1 MLPLHQQKQAHGL
14 KNRTEAFHYLFTRT
28 IPILVIHL
36 ILTGASPQFLRREII
51 HGGYKLDNMFQLS
64 MLDMMYTE
72 LELRLSGARPPEQTK
87 SPSTSAPN
95 PMLPIPMAPPSST
108 PSAPPR
114 EGVCFHTT
122 SYDHAVPIEEDDHG
136 ACICQLTSCLQCF
149 QLAAIGRKGASSL
162 LPYELR
168 NEMVA
173 EGWTG
178 QIESEAQARI
188 RIDGLRYM
196 PAQQQPLPQ
205 GQGFVKNPSPSS
217 PAYRSGPPLFP
228 HPQMTDVLAVEEHLR
243 WRLKELGANDPAVEG
258 RYGPCTNA
266 PAALEGLD
274 LSGSSGANGA
284 NGAGTEDDDGDDGSV
299 ASGPPESNSNAGGK
313 DKKKIVKV
321 TKGKGKMRRVVAGSV
336 PPKKPASN
344 GAANGTAGKDGKD
357 AKNGVNGQ
365 GATCYLPKEWA
376 EADPGVRSM
385 AVTLTFRHFV
395 RVRLLSLLHEAR
407 ERAEA
412 QLRCQ
417 KWHCARD
424 CKGGSQESLVRCS
437 GTEGSCHISRVST
450 GRLMCFGVLRARPPV
465 DGLVTPTRR
474 HLADASVLGS

>member
-1 MLPLHQQKQAHGL
+1 
-14 KNRTEAFHYLFTRT
+14 
-28 IPILVIHL
+28 
-36 ILTGASPQFLRREII
+36 
-51 HGGYKLDNMFQLS
+51 
-64 MLDMMYTE
+64 MLDMMYAE
-72 LELRLSGARPPEQTK
+72 LELRLNGSRPPELTK

-95 PMLPIPMAPPSST
+95 PMLPIPMAPPSTT

-136 ACICQLTSCLQCF
+136 ACMCQLTSCLQCF

-178 QIESEAQARI
+178 QIETEAQARI
-188 RIDGLRYM
+188 RIDGLRYV
-196 PAQQQPLPQ
+196 PARQQPLPQ
-205 GQGFVKNPSPSS
+205 GQGFVKNPSQGS

-274 LSGSSGANGA
+274 LSGNGGP
-284 NGAGTEDDDGDDGSV
+284 NGVNGHAGEEDDGDEGSV
-299 ASGPPESNSNAGGK
+299 ASAQADAPAPGK
-313 DKKKIVKV
+313 DKKKVVKV
-321 TKGKGKMRRVVAGSV
+321 TKGKGKMRRVVTGGV
-336 PPKKPASN
+336 PPKKATGTGAN
-344 GAANGTAGKDGKD
+344 GANGKDEKKGANGATG
-357 AKNGVNGQ
+357 
-365 GATCYLPKEWA
+365 TCYLPKEWA

-395 RVRLLSLLHEAR
+395 RVRLPALACGDV
-407 ERAEA
+407 AE
-412 QLRCQ
+412 
-417 KWHCARD
+417 D
-424 CKGGSQESLVRCS
+424 P
-437 GTEGSCHISRVST
+437 TSRTWRT
-450 GRLMCFGVLRARPPV
+450 G
-465 DGLVTPTRR
+465 
-474 HLADASVLGS
+474 ASSHA

>member
-1 MLPLHQQKQAHGL
+1 LWLSFGICHEALRKMLRIWQGCQRCIIGGSTPVIQGRGSDH
-14 KNRTEAFHYLFTRT
+14 RTEAFHYVFTRT

-51 HGGYKLDNMFQLS
+51 HGGHKLDNMFQLS
-64 MLDMMYTE
+64 MLEMMYAE
-72 LELRLSGARPPEQTK
+72 LELRLSGSRPPELTK

-95 PMLPIPMAPPSST
+95 PMLPIPMAPPSNT

-136 ACICQLTSCLQCF
+136 ACICQMTSCLQCF

-178 QIESEAQARI
+178 QIETEAQARI
-188 RIDGLRYM
+188 RIDGLRYV
-196 PAQQQPLPQ
+196 PARQQPLPQ
-205 GQGFVKNPSPSS
+205 GQGFVKNPSPAQ
-217 PAYRSGPPLFP
+217 PAYRAGTPLFP

-274 LSGSSGANGA
+274 LSAASGSGSRSGANGV
-284 NGAGTEDDDGDDGSV
+284 NGNGNGNNAEEDDGDDTGSV
-299 ASGPPESNSNAGGK
+299 ASGTPEPQSAQARAAGQ
-313 DKKKIVKV
+313 DQ
-321 TKGKGKMRRVVAGSV
+321 RRIRGC
-336 PPKKPASN
+336 
-344 GAANGTAGKDGKD
+344 
-357 AKNGVNGQ
+357 GVW
-365 GATCYLPKEWA
+365 L
-376 EADPGVRSM
+376 
-385 AVTLTFRHFV
+385 
-395 RVRLLSLLHEAR
+395 
-407 ERAEA
+407 
-412 QLRCQ
+412 
-417 KWHCARD
+417 
-424 CKGGSQESLVRCS
+424 
-437 GTEGSCHISRVST
+437 
-450 GRLMCFGVLRARPPV
+450 
-465 DGLVTPTRR
+465 
-474 HLADASVLGS
+474 